1 MGSEGLYGW
10 VGLPEVNRLT
20 EADMRGKAIPEA
32 LGGTRTKAH
41 TRTLLGGVDRR
52 AVGEERAALGAR
64 PLMHQAHKR
73 QRQRQHAEAQGSAP
87 SPREQKHSH
96 RKRPYTKNPGSTE
109 FVRDRNGGVP
119 IVAQDRAQNHVI
131 LRKASAANVRL

>member
-20 EADMRGKAIPEA
+20 EADMCGKAIPEA

-41 TRTLLGGVDRR
+41 TRVLLGGVDRR

-64 PLMHQAHKR
+64 PMLHQAHR
-73 QRQRQHAEAQGSAP
+73 SQRQHAEAQGRAQ
-87 SPREQKHSH
+87 SPLEQRHSH
-96 RKRPYTKNPGSTE
+96 SIRPCNEEPTGLQTRS
-109 FVRDRNGGVP
+109 
-119 IVAQDRAQNHVI
+119 VI
-131 LRKASAANVRL
+131 